1 MAKLQKKH
9 HKSGG
14 VRSWLKFNWK
24 LMIFIYWMSFVL
36 VFNKKNCAFIHMTAG
51 LTSLMEKTL
60 VLACY
65 MTDCDVANLKTR
77 SRMTFEIYG
86 GEEDNLWAMTMASK
100 NWDYSPW
107 VIFYETWQYKS
118 PSTFVTVYEKQKLGW
133 TLHSPFV
140 LHAWSGMTWQNFLL
154 KKPQQASQMN
164 YY

>member
-1 MAKLQKKH
+1 
-9 HKSGG
+9 
-14 VRSWLKFNWK
+14 
-24 LMIFIYWMSFVL
+24 
-36 VFNKKNCAFIHMTAG
+36 
-51 LTSLMEKTL
+51 
-60 VLACY
+60 
-65 MTDCDVANLKTR
+65 
-77 SRMTFEIYG
+77 MTFEIYG

-100 NWDYSPW
+100 DLDYSPW

-140 LHAWSGMTWQNFLL
+140 LHAWSGMTWQNFIF